1 MGEAEGGSS
10 PAVIQ
15 SVDRAVAVLEL
26 LSREGDA
33 SVTDVAAALR
43 VHKST
48 AFRLLAALEARDLVE
63 QVVERGRYRLGFG
76 IVRLAAGATMHLD
89 LVEQSRP
96 VTRLLAAEVG
106 ETVNVAILQADCAV
120 NVDQVRGPA
129 AVTSHNWIGQRTPL
143 HATSSGKVLLAHAD
157 PAERERLL
165 SLPLERFTP
174 ATITD
179 REALRAQLDEILRCG
194 WGFTIEELET
204 GLNAVAAPIR
214 AHDGVVIAAVSVSGP
229 SYRLAPER
237 IEPVARA
244 VVRAASEI
252 SERLGYAERD
262 AERNNKQT
270 GSPP

>member
-1 MGEAEGGSS
+1 MTEPARGSS

-26 LSREGDA
+26 LAREGEA
-33 SVTDVAAALR
+33 SVTDVGTALR

-48 AFRLLAALEARDLVE
+48 AFRLLAALEARGLVE
-63 QVVERGRYRLGFG
+63 QVAERGRYRLGFG

-96 VTRLLAAEVG
+96 VTRRLAAEVG
-106 ETVNVAILQADCAV
+106 ETVNVAILQSDCAV

-179 REALRAQLDEILRCG
+179 QGVLRGQLEEILHRG
-194 WGFTIEELET
+194 WGFTIEELER

-214 AHDGVVIAAVSVSGP
+214 AHDRAVIAAVSVSGP
-229 SYRLAPER
+229 SYRLTPER
-237 IEPVARA
+237 IESAARA
-244 VVRAASEI
+244 VVVAATEI
-252 SERLGYAERD
+252 SERLGYAERND
-262 AERNNKQT
+262 KQT
-270 GSPP
+270 GSSR